1 MSAAVPSVS
10 YDDVDRD
17 ADIRIGECLDLAK
30 PQSFFLFAGAG
41 SGKTRSLVK
50 ALEELTAK
58 SGSLLRL
65 RGQRIAVITYTNAAC
80 DEILERLNFDPLIEV
95 STIHSF
101 VWSLIKGL
109 NTDIRRY
116 LEASLK
122 TEISELEAAQAKG
135 RAGKASSDRARSID
149 SKQARLASLGTIKTF
164 TYNPNGENR
173 GRDSLNHSEVI
184 KIAATFLTEK
194 PLMQSILVS
203 KFPVLL
209 IDESQDTNR
218 LLMEAFLYLQS
229 RNVGHF
235 ALGLFGDTMQRIYA
249 DGKSDLG
256 QNLPADWAKPSKK
269 MNHRCPK
276 RVVKL
281 INKIRE
287 ATDGQQQQARD
298 DRGEGVIRL
307 FVLPA
312 NLADKPAAEDA
323 AIEKMA
329 AATND
334 PKWASG
340 ECKRLILEHHM
351 AARRMQFSD
360 MYEALSRSDRL
371 RIGLLDGSLS
381 GLRLFSKIVLPVV
394 QAYRAGNQFGVA
406 AIVRGESPLLNRA
419 TLKAAGAEQAAQLR
433 KARAAVEQ
441 LTALFKDGKNPR
453 FLDVLRNIAVS
464 AIFEIPEGLRTIA
477 ARTPEEQ
484 QLAEGLIGVVSPDDN
499 GDESELAAWDT
510 FLLTPFDQIE
520 RYSAYVSGEAEF
532 DTQQGVKGLEF
543 PRVMVVID
551 DEEARGF
558 LFSYEKLFGVKAK
571 TKTDVDNE
579 RDGKE
584 TGIDRTRRL
593 FYVTCSRAEQSLA
606 LICYSTEPQKVR
618 DFVIAEGWFEP
629 DEVELLT

>member
-1 MSAAVPSVS
+1 LSAALPPAA

-17 ADIRIGECLDLAK
+17 ADICIGECLNLAK
-30 PQSFFLFAGAG
+30 PRSFFLFAGAG

-50 ALEELTAK
+50 ALEELTAR
-58 SGSLLRL
+58 SGGSLRL

-80 DEILERLNFDPLIEV
+80 DEILERLNFDPLVEV

-116 LEASLK
+116 LETSLK
-122 TEISELEAAQAKG
+122 AEITELEGAQAKG
-135 RAGKASSDRARSID
+135 RAGKAANDRARSIE
-149 SKQARLASLGTIKTF
+149 SKRVRLVALGTIKAF

-203 KFPVLL
+203 KFPILL

-218 LLMEAFLYLQS
+218 LLMEAFLLLQTK
-229 RNVGHF
+229 NVGHF

-249 DGKSDLG
+249 DGKADLG
-256 QNLPADWAKPSKK
+256 QNLPLDWAKPSKK

-298 DRGEGVIRL
+298 DRGEGTIRL

-312 NLADKPAAEDA
+312 NNVDKPAAENTV
-323 AIEKMA
+323 IEKMA

-351 AARRMQFSD
+351 AARRMKFSD

-381 GLRLFSKIVLPVV
+381 GLRLFSKIVLPLV

-406 AIVRGESPLLNRA
+406 AIVRRESPLLNKVS
-419 TLKAAGAEQAAQLR
+419 LKAAGAEQAGQL
-433 KARAAVEQ
+433 ARARVAVGA
-441 LTALFKDGKNPR
+441 LTALFVEGNNPR
-453 FLDVLRNIAVS
+453 FLDVLRNIVQS
-464 AIFEIPEGLRTIA
+464 SLFEIPDNLRAIA
-477 ARTPEEQ
+477 TRTQDEQ
-484 QLAEGLIGVVSPDDN
+484 KLAEELIGVVPPDEN

-520 RYSAYVSGEAEF
+520 RYSSYVSGEAEF

-558 LFSYEKLFGVKAK
+558 LFSYEKLFGVKEK
-571 TKTDVDNE
+571 TKTDTDNE

-593 FYVTCSRAEQSLA
+593 FYVTCSRAEHSLA
-606 LICYSTEPQKVR
+606 LVCYSTEPQKVR
-618 DFVIAEGWFEP
+618 NFVVSEGWFEA
-629 DEVELLT
+629 DEVELVA